1 VSVERL
7 GYHPSMGLATKVW
20 KRKSERGEARIPPL
34 DGARNQGSSKQKVSV
49 ERLGYH
55 PSMGLATKGHQNK
68 K

>member
-1 VSVERL
+1 
-7 GYHPSMGLATKVW
+7 MGLATKGHQI
-20 KRKSERGEARIPPL
+20 KSERGEAWMPPL